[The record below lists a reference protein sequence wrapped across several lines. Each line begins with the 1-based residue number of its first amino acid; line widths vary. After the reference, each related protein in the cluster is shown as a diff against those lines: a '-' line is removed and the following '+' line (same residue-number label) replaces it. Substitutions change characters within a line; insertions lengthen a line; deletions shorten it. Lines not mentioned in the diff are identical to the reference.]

1 MFFYTSQKKQL
12 KEEKQKN
19 QMRVSKSGRKGTLN
33 VTVELRVEFT
43 VPLSTQQL
51 HLYTFFRN
59 LKHAVSKDTYRRV
72 HKDLK
77 IVHDWRSQSLYFI
90 PRNVNQLNKPDNNRS
105 PLV

>member
-43 VPLSTQQL
+43 VLSL
-51 HLYTFFRN
+51 SRHFCSYNNSLNIDLYTFFLETSN
-59 LKHAVSKDTYRRV
+59 MLCLSTPIEEFT
-72 HKDLK
+72 K
-77 IVHDWRSQSLYFI
+77 I
-90 PRNVNQLNKPDNNRS
+90 
-105 PLV
+105 